1 MSEDVSLDVRL
12 QDDLWP
18 ALIDPAQLEHALV
31 NLAVNARDAMAGA
44 GTMTI
49 ETTNE
54 TMSQGDVTEWED
66 MRPGDYIRVSVTDTG
81 SGMDPKVRE
90 KAFESFF
97 TTKDIGEGSGLGLSM
112 VYGFAKQS
120 KGHVAIDS
128 EVDRGTSVSLYLP
141 RSEGSVEIDESLME
155 EVDIL
160 PYQQVH
166 IYNINNGNRL
176 VTYAITAPRGSGRIS
191 VNGAAARLVNRNDRI
206 IIAAYGMID
215 VNKQDQYKPKVL
227 LIDEQNQVVE
237 RQGSL
242 SLSEKAIS

>member
-1 MSEDVSLDVRL
+1 MQRNML
-12 QDDLWP
+12 
-18 ALIDPAQLEHALV
+18 
-31 NLAVNARDAMAGA
+31 
-44 GTMTI
+44 T
-49 ETTNE
+49 
-54 TMSQGDVTEWED
+54 
-66 MRPGDYIRVSVTDTG
+66 
-81 SGMDPKVRE
+81 
-90 KAFESFF
+90 
-97 TTKDIGEGSGLGLSM
+97 
-112 VYGFAKQS
+112 AKL
-120 KGHVAIDS
+120 HRATVIDS
-128 EVDRGTSVSLYLP
+128 NIEY
-141 RSEGSVEIDESLME
+141 EGSVEIDESLME

-227 LIDEQNQVVE
+227 LMDERNQVVE

-242 SLSEKAIS
+242 SFSEKAIS